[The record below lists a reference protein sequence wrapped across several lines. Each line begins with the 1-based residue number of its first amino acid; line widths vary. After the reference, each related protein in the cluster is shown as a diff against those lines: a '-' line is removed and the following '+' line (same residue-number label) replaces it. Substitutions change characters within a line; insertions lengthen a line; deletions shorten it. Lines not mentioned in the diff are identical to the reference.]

1 MRTTLLREHFADQS
15 NEQTNLRGI
24 AGRTQGQNRSGLLN
38 SSEVADW
45 LGIAQRTVCLWA
57 ELQEIPAFKLG
68 HQWRFHEDE
77 VLKWLQSHTLISTRR
92 SDAP

>member
-1 MRTTLLREHFADQS
+1 MRTKIRRDFADQP
-15 NEQTNLRGI
+15 NERVNLRGFARI
-24 AGRTQGQNRSGLLN
+24 PVDQNRSGLLN

-68 HQWRFHEDE
+68 NQWRFRHDDIA
-77 VLKWLQSHTLISTRR
+77 KWLQSHN
-92 SDAP
+92 